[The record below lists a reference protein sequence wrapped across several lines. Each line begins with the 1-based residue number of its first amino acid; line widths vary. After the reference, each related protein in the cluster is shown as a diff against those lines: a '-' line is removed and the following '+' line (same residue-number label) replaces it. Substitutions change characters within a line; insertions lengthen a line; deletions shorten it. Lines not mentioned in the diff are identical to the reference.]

1 MKFRFRYVVL
11 AVFLL
16 SLAGVVVA
24 EAAETIKLPDP
35 QTTGGP
41 GVFDMLKSRASATG
55 SAFPTG
61 KISRKELSTLLWAAT
76 GLNRPNKGW
85 TVPLGRG
92 VEPYCRGYV
101 TGEEGTFIYD
111 WKTHSLVETSK
122 EDGRSAVGT
131 QAFVA
136 AASHVLIIASDGK
149 AIEALGPRA
158 ADWGAVAAGAMSQN
172 VYLAADALGI
182 GTRYIVGLNAD
193 AVRSLCAL
201 DPADVPLCI
210 MPMGKR

>member
-1 MKFRFRYVVL
+1 MMFRFMYVVMTVL
-11 AVFLL
+11 FLCIV
-16 SLAGVVVA
+16 GVSVA
-24 EAAETIKLPDP
+24 EAAEAIKLPDP
-35 QTTGGP
+35 QTAGGP
-41 GVFDMLKSRASATG
+41 GVFDILKNRASATG

-61 KISRKELSTLLWAAT
+61 KISREELSTLLWAAT

-85 TVPLGRG
+85 TVPMARG
-92 VEPYCRGYV
+92 MEPYCRVYV
-101 TGEEGTFIYD
+101 TGEEGTFFYD

-122 EDGRSAVGT
+122 EYGRSMVGA

-149 AIEALGPRA
+149 ALEAVDSRA
-158 ADWGAVAAGAMSQN
+158 AEFGAVAAGAMSQN

-182 GTRYIVGLNAD
+182 GTRYIVGLNPD

-210 MPMGKR
+210 MPLGKR